1 MPWCNLGRLRPC
13 FQPLQSPPLR
23 LSTVG
28 RMCVCPASSHHPA
41 TLLLPAGRSGRV
53 WRFGSASPLDARGEL
68 LLVLALLL
76 LGLPQLLSRRSGP
89 AAGGPPASAGGQPSP
104 VATSASL
111 RLEARGGPSWVLV
124 ERVEG
129 GTVYDA
135 ILEPG
140 QSKVLPLGSGLK
152 IRSGRPDLLYV
163 GVGSQLSEPLGDVS
177 DLDWSEFRP

>member
-1 MPWCNLGRLRPC
+1 M
-13 FQPLQSPPLR
+13 
-23 LSTVG
+23 
-28 RMCVCPASSHHPA
+28 
-41 TLLLPAGRSGRV
+41 
-53 WRFGSASPLDARGEL
+53 
-68 LLVLALLL
+68 
-76 LGLPQLLSRRSGP
+76 
-89 AAGGPPASAGGQPSP
+89 
-104 VATSASL
+104 ATSASL